1 MKPPTP
7 RSRRPARVP
16 RSDGAY
22 EAQSRGFVVRVRPSY
37 LPDQS
42 DPHEHRYVW
51 AYRIEIENRSPA
63 TAQLVSRHWEITDAS
78 GRLEEVDGPGV
89 VGEQPT
95 IRPGETFSYASGCP
109 LSTPS
114 GLMVGRYRML
124 GDDGQDFEI
133 EVPAFSLDLPA
144 ARRVMN

>member
-1 MKPPTP
+1 MRPAPPLN
-7 RSRRPARVP
+7 RRPTRAAFA
-16 RSDGAY
+16 DGAY
-22 EAQSRGFVVRVRPSY
+22 EAKSCGFVVRVRPSY

-63 TAQLVSRHWEITDAS
+63 TAQLVSRHWEITDAA

-109 LSTPS
+109 LTTPS
-114 GLMVGRYRML
+114 GLMVGRYQMV
-124 GDDGQDFEI
+124 GDDGEGFEI
-133 EVPAFSLDLPA
+133 EVPAFSLDLPV
-144 ARRVMN
+144 ARRVVN